1 MALSIT
7 ITLTRETCG
16 LTQRR
21 RMPQPLSTSCQKTLI
36 LFKCEPQGQPSGPE
50 AAYICRRHA
59 RPTRWVRAGV
69 QPVGSGP
76 QAIGTAPAIGTPP
89 GLELSAVFPNLSR
102 ASETPAKAGGIPKST
117 LYDYVKGRAAC
128 FKLMESPLLYNI

>member
-1 MALSIT
+1 M
-7 ITLTRETCG
+7 E
-16 LTQRR
+16 QRN
-21 RMPQPLSTSCQKTLI
+21 PCILVQKSFPRAWRLVQ
-36 LFKCEPQGQPSGPE
+36 L
-50 AAYICRRHA
+50 AAGAPA

-76 QAIGTAPAIGTPP
+76 QAIGTAAAIGTPP

-102 ASETPAKAGGIPKST
+102 ASETLGIPKST